1 MKNLKKTIASLAL
14 AAMLLPTLVPTS
26 LVAQEA
32 EEEKGP
38 FAKFT
43 ECAELCV
50 KKYAPWTLKR
60 SVCAADCYI
69 DFLDDLKDVALA

>member
-14 AAMLLPTLVPTS
+14 AAIMLPTLVPTS

-38 FAKFT
+38 VGRYV
-43 ECAELCV
+43 ECANFCV
-50 KKYAPWTLKR
+50 KNYGPWTWDR
-60 SVCAADCYI
+60 TVCAVDCYFA
-69 DFLDDLKDVALA
+69 FLEDLKNLAVA